1 MKKNKFLIII
11 CIVIIICTCVFF
23 LFFKDI
29 KEEKIQNYECRF
41 TRTYTILAIY
51 DDDDEKYQNITIKRF
66 QANEISTVRIL
77 KKFKF
82 EEKRSYEIT
91 FDLKKRL
98 NDDMIYLIFDN
109 SNIISVKDSDKLG
122 LEQVNEKLCD

>member
-11 CIVIIICTCVFF
+11 CIVIIICTCIFF

-41 TRTYTILAIY
+41 TRKYTILAIY